1 MKIVHVLPSLAR
13 GGGERLTIELA
24 NRQVEAGHKVALILG
39 SDLPAEQIH
48 GGLDP
53 RVEIHAISSAKG
65 RSRYGRMLPWIWRRK
80 AWIAGQDVLHCHLT
94 YGALFGSA
102 FLRLAGP
109 HRPAIVETY
118 HAVGM
123 PISPAL
129 KWLHARLATQ
139 WDGLTLMADD
149 SWWRDFSR
157 RHPDVVFRII
167 PVGVAPPS
175 SLPAERRKL
184 YRQALGIPKDARVV
198 ATVGRLV
205 AERRPRAYVP
215 VFERIAK
222 LIPDVHFLMGGDGP
236 ERSAIESD
244 ADSSGIRDRLHL
256 TGLVREIELPLA
268 ISDVYVTANVGSVPG
283 VAGLQAVAAGLPVI
297 AMQLREDYSGGAADW
312 IWSSNDPDA
321 IAARAMELISS
332 PEAAGELTDRQARH
346 LRAHHSAEAMAANY
360 DLFYR
365 DAIQAKVGSGKKLSG
380 SQNTCN

>member
-24 NRQVEAGHKVALILG
+24 NRQVDAGHEVALILG
-39 SDLPAEQIH
+39 SDLPAEQVH

-65 RSRYGRMLPWIWRRK
+65 RSRYARMLPWIWRRK
-80 AWIAGQDVLHCHLT
+80 AWIAAQDVLHCHLT

-102 FLRLAGP
+102 FLRLAGS

-129 KWLHARLATQ
+129 KWLHTRLATQ
-139 WDGLTLMADD
+139 WNGLTLMADD
-149 SWWRDFSR
+149 PWWRDFSR
-157 RHPDVVFRII
+157 RHSDVVFRII

-175 SLPAERRKL
+175 SVPAERRKS
-184 YRQALGIPKDARVV
+184 YRDALGIPKDAWVV

-215 VFERIAK
+215 VFKRIAK

-268 ISDVYVTANVGSVPG
+268 ISDLYVTANVGSVPG

-297 AMQLREDYSGGAADW
+297 AMQLREDYSGDPADW
-312 IWSSNDPDA
+312 IWSSFDPDA
-321 IAARAMELISS
+321 IAARAVELLDV
-332 PEAAGELTDRQARH
+332 PKAAKEVADRQAEH
-346 LRAHHSAEAMAANY
+346 LRTHHSAEAMAADY
-360 DLFYR
+360 ERFYQEAIDAKAGSRR
-365 DAIQAKVGSGKKLSG
+365 D
-380 SQNTCN
+380 

>member
-24 NRQVEAGHKVALILG
+24 NRQVEAGHEVSLILG
-39 SDLPAEQIH
+39 SDLPAEQVH

-65 RSRYGRMLPWIWRRK
+65 RSRYARMLPWIWRRK
-80 AWIAGQDVLHCHLT
+80 KWIAAQDVLHCHLT

-109 HRPAIVETY
+109 RRPAIVETY

-139 WDGLTLMADD
+139 WDGLTLMAEDP
-149 SWWRDFSR
+149 WWRDFAR
-157 RHPDVVFRII
+157 QRPDVVFRII
-167 PVGVAPPS
+167 PVGVDPPS
-175 SLPAERRKL
+175 SVSAKRRKL

-198 ATVGRLV
+198 VTIGRLV

-256 TGLVREIELPLA
+256 PGLVREIELPLA
-268 ISDVYVTANVGSVPG
+268 ISDVYLTANVGSVPG
-283 VAGLQAVAAGLPVI
+283 VAGLQAVAAGLPTI
-297 AMQLREDYSGGAADW
+297 AVQLRNDYSADLADW
-312 IWSSNDPDA
+312 IWSSFDPDA
-321 IAARAMELISS
+321 IAARAIELLDD
-332 PEAAGELTDRQARH
+332 PKGAKEVTNRQAEH
-346 LRAHHSAEAMAANY
+346 LRTHHSAEAMAADY
-360 DLFYR
+360 ERFYR
-365 DAIQAKVGSGKKLSG
+365 EAIDAKAGSGRD
-380 SQNTCN
+380 